1 MCSTDVL
8 SETHGVLGRSCELQE
23 KNCKQTV
30 KVSLKT
36 MKQTGQK
43 DRKYGG
49 LFSIYLTYNS
59 RQQSFYVIDTRIN
72 YNCTI
77 VHCRL
82 GILF

>member
-8 SETHGVLGRSCELQE
+8 SEMHGVLGRSCELHE

-49 LFSIYLTYNS
+49 LFSIYLT
-59 RQQSFYVIDTRIN
+59 
-72 YNCTI
+72 
-77 VHCRL
+77 
-82 GILF
+82 